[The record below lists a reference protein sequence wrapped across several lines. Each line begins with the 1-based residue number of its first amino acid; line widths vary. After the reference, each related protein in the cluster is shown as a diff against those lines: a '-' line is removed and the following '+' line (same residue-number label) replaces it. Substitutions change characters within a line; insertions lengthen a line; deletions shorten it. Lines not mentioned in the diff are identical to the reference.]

1 MFTELDGDQIR
12 IQTNAAQTFEA
23 WREADQTFRH
33 SYSGRMNWS
42 GARNNHYLYRID
54 GSGTVRRSLGPR
66 SPATEK
72 LKDEYTAQRR
82 RLRERRSRLA
92 KKLKQEAPINRAYR
106 LGRVP
111 NIAAS
116 VMRAIDEEGL
126 LGGPLLV
133 VGTHSLYAYE
143 AAAGLH
149 LDASLIATTDI
160 DLLLDARRRLKIA
173 VLEGEEATVLSVLR
187 RVDKTF
193 QKQANTYRAA
203 NDDGYLVDV
212 IKPFDED
219 ALRAQPDPGP
229 ENDLEAVGIM
239 GLQWLINAPRF
250 EQVAIAAD
258 GRPVRIACVDPR
270 AFALHKY
277 WVSTEAEGRKPGQ
290 RRRDMQQAKAAAVI
304 ARDYLDLPFN
314 AKSLS
319 ALPLRMLQYA
329 KKLASLK

>member
-1 MFTELDGDQIR
+1 
-12 IQTNAAQTFEA
+12 
-23 WREADQTFRH
+23 
-33 SYSGRMNWS
+33 
-42 GARNNHYLYRID
+42 
-54 GSGTVRRSLGPR
+54 
-66 SPATEK
+66 
-72 LKDEYTAQRR
+72 
-82 RLRERRSRLA
+82 
-92 KKLKQEAPINRAYR
+92 
-106 LGRVP
+106 
-111 NIAAS
+111 
-116 VMRAIDEEGL
+116 MRAIDEEGL

-143 AAAGLH
+143 AAAGLN

-160 DLLLDARRRLKIA
+160 DLLLDAQRRLKIA

-229 ENDLEAVGIM
+229 ENDLEAGGIT

-258 GRPVRIACVDPR
+258 GRPVRIACAPMR
-270 AFALHKY
+270 SG
-277 WVSTEAEGRKPGQ
+277 STTSSTSR
-290 RRRDMQQAKAAAVI
+290 
-304 ARDYLDLPFN
+304 
-314 AKSLS
+314 
-319 ALPLRMLQYA
+319 
-329 KKLASLK
+329 